1 MLDLNSDN
9 TQKLNSAKGIAYLY
23 LNMKNWDEARK
34 YYQMASD
41 FDPSDSEPYYSMGV
55 IDWTQSYQRR
65 REERA
70 RLGMRPD
77 EHSSSRMPEQK
88 KVCEDLQA
96 KNWSMVEDGISK
108 FDQAIQ
114 LRPDYDD
121 AMAYMNLMHR
131 ERADLECD
139 DPAARSRDL
148 TTADEWVDK
157 AVAVKKAKAQKA
169 QGSR

>member
-1 MLDLNSDN
+1 MRFLR
-9 TQKLNSAKGIAYLY
+9 T
-23 LNMKNWDEARK
+23 E
-34 YYQMASD
+34 
-41 FDPSDSEPYYSMGV
+41 DSFCS
-55 IDWTQSYQRR
+55 
-65 REERA
+65 RA
-70 RLGMRPD
+70 
-77 EHSSSRMPEQK
+77 PEQK

-148 TTADEWVDK
+148 TTANEWVDK

-169 QGSR
+169 QGAR